1 MLCNLWLHSH
11 RRPGPGNCLRS
22 HRESRR
28 HLPHHASGCA
38 AVIPVEVDLIG
49 SILIGQASG
58 RTNAAIVP
66 SARLA
71 LSHAAPAVAACRT
84 TRKSSA
90 LQMSA
95 SRWCASTAA
104 SAGSL
109 KNGLSEADRA
119 QEQERQRKLT
129 QLTGQYYIY
138 PQERHLN
145 RVFVDCRVILY
156 LNSAKSECI
165 HVAAFLKVKQS
176 FERKQATL
184 AWWHPVV
191 ATSRSVY

>member
-1 MLCNLWLHSH
+1 M
-11 RRPGPGNCLRS
+11 
-22 HRESRR
+22 
-28 HLPHHASGCA
+28 
-38 AVIPVEVDLIG
+38 LIG

-90 LQMSA
+90 SQNDVCCEVVRFYRGLCRQ
-95 SRWCASTAA
+95 
-104 SAGSL
+104 L
-109 KNGLSEADRA
+109 EDGLSEADRA

-138 PQERHLN
+138 PQERTLKS
-145 RVFVDCRVILY
+145 RIRGLQSDLIL
-156 LNSAKSECI
+156 
-165 HVAAFLKVKQS
+165 Q
-176 FERKQATL
+176 
-184 AWWHPVV
+184 
-191 ATSRSVY
+191 